1 MMNTLR
7 ALYHRIAPHN
17 ATQAWLWLV
26 AITVACLVLAVTER
40 GFLPWVGWAVAA
52 LIWLKAHWVAV
63 HYLEIADAGPV
74 FGRVVTVFMALV
86 PIALVVMAW
95 LERGHG

>member
-1 MMNTLR
+1 MNILR
-7 ALYHRIAPHN
+7 ALYHRFAPRD

-26 AITVACLVLAVTER
+26 VITIACLALAVTER
-40 GFLPWVGWAVAA
+40 GFLPWIGWAVAA

-63 HYLEIADAGPV
+63 HYLEIADAGPL
-74 FGRVVTVFMALV
+74 FTRVVTAFIAFV
-86 PIALVVMAW
+86 PLALVVMAW